1 MDKEVAGMEPVN
13 INQIKNSMQM
23 GSTLRAQNIRKTDAQ
38 AENRNVQQDNRAQE
52 SSKAQENAG
61 RAAGQAEDAAARGI
75 YGDVLDISE
84 DGDTVTARPEALQKL
99 DDGIVMLR
107 SDSNEEKT
115 ETVEKQR
122 EAEERREEIAAA
134 QAAKAEESREAREK
148 IREENQQET
157 EAESE
162 NTTQYNS
169 LSGYPDNM
177 VDTLYRQGKI
187 DSNTYNAEIGRRE
200 RLDEMR
206 GADEETETEERV
218 EDNNRFNAEMNGINA
233 RGEEDN
239 RQTEALFTA
248 AENDRLD
255 IVKDIFTD
263 NQNN

>member
-1 MDKEVAGMEPVN
+1 MEPVN

-23 GSTLRAQNIRKTDAQ
+23 GSALRAQNIKKTDAQ
-38 AENRNVQQDNRAQE
+38 AETQKVQQDTRSQE

-61 RAAGQAEDAAARGI
+61 RAVGQVEDAATKGI
-75 YGDVLDISE
+75 YGEVLDISE

-107 SDSNEEKT
+107 NDSNEEKQ
-115 ETVEKQR
+115 EVIEEQKD
-122 EAEERREEIAAA
+122 ANERREEIADAL
-134 QAAKAEESREAREK
+134 AAKAEESREARAEV
-148 IREENQQET
+148 REENLKDT
-157 EAESE
+157 EDESG
-162 NTTQYNS
+162 NTAQYNS

-177 VDTLYRQGKI
+177 VETLYRQGKI
-187 DSNTYNAEIGRRE
+187 DSNAYNTEISRRE
-200 RLDEMR
+200 RLEEMR
-206 GADEETETEERV
+206 GTDEATETEEKV
-218 EDNNRFNAEMNGINA
+218 ENNNEFNAEMTGINA

-263 NQNN
+263 TQNN